1 MDYRDQFTRER
12 IQVLRLSGW
21 KVALVAAVVVAL
33 ILALAIVAAGAFL
46 IILPVVLAIGFGY
59 RLWSKL
65 GWGRQ
70 RPPHRAGPTVIDA
83 EYVIVPPENGADRRL
98 P

>member
-1 MDYRDQFTRER
+1 MDYRDPFTRER

-46 IILPVVLAIGFGY
+46 IILPIVLAVGFGY
-59 RLWSKL
+59 RLWRKL
-65 GWGRQ
+65 GWGRSRPQQ
-70 RPPHRAGPTVIDA
+70 RSGPTVIDA
-83 EYVIVPPENGADRRL
+83 EYVILPPENGRDRRL